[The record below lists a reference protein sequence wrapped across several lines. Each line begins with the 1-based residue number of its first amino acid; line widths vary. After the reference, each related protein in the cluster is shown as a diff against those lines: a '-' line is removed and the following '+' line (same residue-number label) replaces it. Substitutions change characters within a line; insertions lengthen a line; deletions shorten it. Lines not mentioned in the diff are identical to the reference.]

1 MRILFLHP
9 RIRLDQP
16 PYNPP
21 YGILQLLAITDEL
34 GYKVECLDNN
44 AFRLPLDA
52 IRQEINSPH
61 QAAIDQVKGEIEQ
74 LYKKF
79 SNMMI
84 DVEHVLELAKLQ
96 AEIRQRERKIGAGLL
111 RSDHS
116 WDVIGIGGL
125 ITQYKYIKELISVCR
140 EKHPDAIIVGGGGFM
155 TSMPHEMMRWL
166 PDLDIGVI
174 GEAYNTW
181 RDVLEHVDDK
191 RWKQVPGLIYRH
203 GKNAK
208 FSTMRPLI
216 PEEELDEEIPWP
228 AYEFS
233 PVETYLMNSRIPY
246 SPEAMHPSCRRLSVL
261 TSYGCSMRCSFCFHN
276 GSSPFCQSQIYNK
289 KVTGKPFRQ
298 HSPQYIVNLIQ
309 HLRQTY
315 SINFVNFLDENMTV
329 NQKWF
334 MEFCDL
340 LAEAGLA
347 TLINW
352 GMVVHT
358 RTVDRILLQKAKDC
372 GCTYIS
378 YGGETSSKRLLKK
391 MGKGQTKEQMST
403 AIQATQAAGIN
414 AIMSFIVGFPGTTID
429 DLIGDLQFYIDN
441 QIHVIPFFLQPY
453 PGSKLYND
461 HKDKIIEQY
470 MTDLEKL
477 FIQDPTPLKLG
488 GIQHESPD
496 LIKIDSKVNVTP
508 TWVKKNFNLISSTIK
523 ERALERWVSI
533 LDDAVQLTVNLTD
546 FDDVTLA
553 GLRWLISTNMFDL
566 TPKWQDMKRLENFKN
581 ATKRD

>member
-9 RIRLDQP
+9 QIRLDQP
-16 PYNPP
+16 PLNPP

-79 SNMMI
+79 SNI
-84 DVEHVLELAKLQ
+84 PLDDKNGLATLQ
-96 AEIRQRERKIGAGLL
+96 DEIQQREKKIGAGLL
-111 RSDHS
+111 RSDQS

-125 ITQYKYIKELISVCR
+125 ITQYKYVKELVPVCR
-140 EKHPDAIIVGGGGFM
+140 EKHPDAVIVGGGGFM
-155 TSMPHEMMRWL
+155 TSMPREMMRWL

-181 RDVLEHVDDK
+181 RDVLNHVDDEN
-191 RWKQVPGLIYRH
+191 WKQVQGLIYRH

-246 SPEAMHPSCRRLSVL
+246 SPEAMSPNCRRLSVL

-298 HSPQYIVNLIQ
+298 HSPKYIVNLIQ

-315 SINFVNFLDENMTV
+315 CINFVSFLDENMTV
-329 NQKWF
+329 NRKWF
-334 MEFCDL
+334 LEFCDL
-340 LAEAGLA
+340 LAESGLA

-352 GMVVHT
+352 GMVVHS
-358 RTVDRILLQKAKDC
+358 RTVDGDLLRKAKDC

-378 YGGETSSKRLLKK
+378 FGGETSSERLLKK
-391 MGKGQTKEQMST
+391 MGKGQTKEQMSA

-414 AIMSFIVGFPGTTID
+414 AIMSFIVGFPETTID

-453 PGSKLYND
+453 PGSKLYNEY
-461 HKDKIIEQY
+461 KDKIIEQY
-470 MTDLEKL
+470 LTDEEKL
-477 FIQDPTPLKLG
+477 FLSDPTPMKLG
-488 GIQHESPD
+488 LLVLEKS
-496 LIKIDSKVNVTP
+496 IKVDKLDEVTQS
-508 TWVKKNFNLISSTIK
+508 WIKKNFDTISYSLK
-523 ERALERWVSI
+523 DQALERWVSI
-533 LDDAVQLTVNLTD
+533 LDDAVQLTANLTK
-546 FDDVTLA
+546 FDDVTLS
-553 GLRWLISTNMFDL
+553 GLRWLISTNMADL
-566 TPKWQDMKRLENFKN
+566 TPKWQDMKRLEKFKN
-581 ATKRD
+581 A